1 MSKVYENIFDITN
14 PSLKDKLKITSKVGE
29 EWLAT
34 LIGIGDHDLLF
45 MLDDAVRCC
54 EFNEIQKEL
63 EVINNYF
70 PCYKFRIPEDY
81 EVMFLLA
88 RESDR
93 VAYNVY
99 GKSVQWWM
107 KSNDSEM
114 DKFVDSSGSINCIPK
129 TRPRALTGIGLCYMR
144 RLCYIRP
151 VFTVTID
158 NNPCPL
164 GVREDPKNE
173 AEIKKHLNPSRIPV
187 EEEDEQRMPLLTTT
201 EAAIIKDFMET
212 YIGNELNSLTEIYP
226 PSEIFYNLNILSSAY
241 DKISAYC

>member
-1 MSKVYENIFDITN
+1 MSKVYGNIFDIIN

-29 EWLAT
+29 KWLAT
-34 LIGIGDHDLLF
+34 LIGIDDHDLLF

-54 EFNEIQKEL
+54 EFDEIQEEL

-70 PCYKFRIPEDY
+70 SCYKFRIPEDY
-81 EVMFLLA
+81 EVMLLLA
-88 RESDR
+88 RNADR

-99 GKSVQWWM
+99 GKSVKWWM

-114 DKFVDSSGSINCIPK
+114 YKFVDSSGSIICIPK
-129 TRPRALTGIGLCYMR
+129 TRPKARALTDIG
-144 RLCYIRP
+144 LCYIRP
-151 VFTVTID
+151 VFTVTIG

-173 AEIKKHLNPSRIPV
+173 AEIKKHLNPSRIPI
-187 EEEDEQRMPLLTTT
+187 EEEDEQKMPLLTTT

-212 YIGNELNSLTEIYP
+212 YIGNELSSLTEFYP